1 MVLKIQRT
9 EGVRGDGCSIISA
22 VFTWDTPMLKSQSIA
37 LLLQFSS
44 FRGKQKLRKNREQ
57 IIKQTIAQPSLCFS
71 GIKPNKTSR
80 EEDCFSILG
89 KAEFFFADWLD
100 LDFELIDAVF
110 TSMQS
115 HIELSDSRESDYN
128 LFPIQCICSTQH
140 FLNSCFAKCW
150 KMFSHSEALIIPQGW
165 SKQTSESQESVV
177 IKTRTQEPSA
187 TFLKHNIKGQLIS
200 MKRGKIKDLALFEI
214 PCWGSIEEAAM

>member
-1 MVLKIQRT
+1 MDK
-9 EGVRGDGCSIISA
+9 GSGDGGSLIGA
-22 VFTWDTPMLKSQSIA
+22 VFTWDASMLKSQSIA

-57 IIKQTIAQPSLCFS
+57 IIKQTVAQPGLCFG
-71 GIKPNKTSR
+71 GIKPNKTSH

-89 KAEFFFADWLD
+89 EKESFSGGWLHWLG
-100 LDFELIDAVF
+100 LDSELIDAVF
-110 TSMQS
+110 TCVHS
-115 HIELSDSRESDYN
+115 HLELSYSREADHN
-128 LFPIQCICSTQH
+128 LFPILCICSTKL
-140 FLNSCFAKCW
+140 FLSSCFAKCR

>member
-1 MVLKIQRT
+1 
-9 EGVRGDGCSIISA
+9 
-22 VFTWDTPMLKSQSIA
+22 MLKSQSIA

-57 IIKQTIAQPSLCFS
+57 IIKQTIAQPGLRFS

-89 KAEFFFADWLD
+89 EKESFSAGWLHWLG
-100 LDFELIDAVF
+100 LDSELIDAVF
-110 TSMQS
+110 TCMHS
-115 HIELSDSRESDYN
+115 HLELSDSREADHN
-128 LFPIQCICSTQH
+128 LFPILCICYTKL
-140 FLNSCFAKCW
+140 FLSSCFAKCR